1 MISSTDI
8 TAVVIAGGKGSR
20 LGGLDKGL
28 MLYNDQPF
36 VATIITRIQAQVAN
50 IAINANRNQAHYAQ
64 YNHPV
69 FGDMLSDMSSD
80 LPNDY
85 QGPLAG
91 FVSAMQQVRTPYII
105 TVPCDAPCLP
115 HDLVSRLCHAQHKQ
129 QTEIAIVHDGEH
141 SQFLHALLPVSL
153 QGDLLNFLQDGKRS
167 VGQWYQQ
174 HSVALVDFSDQPHAF
189 MNINTD
195 EQYQQLE
202 CNKDD

>member
-1 MISSTDI
+1 
-8 TAVVIAGGKGSR
+8 
-20 LGGLDKGL
+20 
-28 MLYNDQPF
+28 MLYNGQPF
-36 VATIITRIQAQVAN
+36 ISTIITRIQSQVAN
-50 IAINANRNQAHYAQ
+50 IAINANRNQARYAQ
-64 YNHPV
+64 YNYPV
-69 FGDMLSDMSSD
+69 FGDMLSDISSHLQD
-80 LPNDY
+80 DY

-105 TVPCDAPCLP
+105 TVPCDVPCLP

-129 QTEIAIVHDGEH
+129 QAEIAIAHDGER
-141 SQFLHALLPVSL
+141 SQFLHALLSVSL
-153 QGDLLNFLQDGKRS
+153 QKDLLHFLQDGKRS

-174 HSVALVDFSDQPHAF
+174 HSVALADFSDQPHAF